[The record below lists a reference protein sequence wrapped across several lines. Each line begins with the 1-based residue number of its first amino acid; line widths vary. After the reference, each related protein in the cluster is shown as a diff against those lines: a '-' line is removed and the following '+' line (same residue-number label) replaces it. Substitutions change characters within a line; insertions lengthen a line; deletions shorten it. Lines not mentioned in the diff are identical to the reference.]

1 MCGRFSLTASEQE
14 LYAQFHLITMPT
26 WAPRYNIAPTQEVLV
41 VRQTPEGLR
50 AESMRWG
57 LVPHITATPTR
68 PVVHINARAETAAVK
83 PTFKEA
89 FRQRRGL
96 ILMSG
101 FFEWQE
107 RRPFYI
113 QAQDTPLLAVAA
125 LWEDGVDATG
135 QPHPTCCLLTTAANA
150 TLHCRCRL

>member
-57 LVPHITATPTR
+57 LALHITATPTR
-68 PVVHINARAETAAVK
+68 PVVHINARAETAAIK
-83 PTFKEA
+83 PTFREA
-89 FRQRRGL
+89 FRTRRGL
-96 ILMSG
+96 ILM
-101 FFEWQE
+101 
-107 RRPFYI
+107 
-113 QAQDTPLLAVAA
+113 A
-125 LWEDGVDATG
+125 
-135 QPHPTCCLLTTAANA
+135 
-150 TLHCRCRL
+150 